1 MTLQLPQNTN
11 FLNPQNFKLVLKR
24 APLLEFFAIAVRLPD
39 LMLMS
44 VDIGT
49 QFVPIKTT
57 ETHVSYSQMTVQF
70 LVDEQLNNY
79 NEIYDWINRRGFP
92 VDYNQYRSISSQKQE
107 SGRWLDSDISV
118 LVENSNHKA
127 VGEFTLID
135 AHPTSLSGIQLNTTD
150 NDIRPASATV
160 VFDFTRLTFDQ
171 L

>member
-24 APLLEFFAIAVRLPD
+24 APLLEFFVISIETPD
-39 LMLMS
+39 MMLMS

-70 LVDEQLNNY
+70 LIDEKMNNY

-92 VDYNQYRSISSQKQE
+92 YSYDEYRSISHEKQE
-107 SGRWLDSDISV
+107 SGRWIDTDITV
-118 LVENSNHKA
+118 LVEDSNHKA
-127 VGEFTLID
+127 IAQFVLID
-135 AHPTSLSGIQLNTTD
+135 AHPVSLTGIRLNTTD